1 VKDFA
6 PHFRKLVEDQLP
18 HDSRLLM
25 PRGGQGMMILATWL
39 LHDPLRPAKRSRMIR
54 ILISTEALQDYARGN
69 DGLRLASDA
78 RFIVWLQRQL
88 QSFDPNHNSPLGVEP
103 PPVTWNLS
111 TMLLNG

>member
-1 VKDFA
+1 MKDFA

-18 HDSRLLM
+18 DDSRVLM
-25 PRGGQGMMILATWL
+25 PRGGQDMMILATWR
-39 LHDPLRPAKRSRMIR
+39 LHDPLHPAKRSRMIR

-69 DGLRLASDA
+69 DALRLASDA
-78 RFIVWLQRQL
+78 RFIAWLQRHL
-88 QSFDPNHNSPLGVEP
+88 RSFDPNHSSQLGVEP

>member
-18 HDSRLLM
+18 DDCHILM
-25 PRGGQGMMILATWL
+25 PRGQGMMILATWR

-69 DGLRLASDA
+69 DGLRLESDA
-78 RFIVWLQRQL
+78 RFIAWLQRQL
-88 QSFDPNHNSPLGVEP
+88 QNFDPNHNSPLGVEP

-111 TMLLNG
+111 TMLLNGG